1 MENKNQPSLED
12 FINDWILGFTDKIEQ
27 AVKSRKEVFTLTDA
41 INKSTTKNRRSKF
54 DSVMIE
60 FLQYVNSNPLN
71 ENDYY
76 KYLNSYKEGRRLDDK
91 YFKHDLSLLCELYEK
106 IDKDPKYTPFSVDVW
121 RTYVLFMLLKFN
133 DVYDPKAMDV
143 LFKVKLVN
151 SREYNPMTK
160 LTRPLRGML
169 PKSLNLVQYDI
180 SRAYPTFIDMELK
193 INRKEDV
200 YTSIDK
206 KRFNTA
212 LNLHRDAKNNP
223 KIEDIRQTLK
233 PVYGNRVNEVI
244 TEKRFNNQGQMFE
257 DLSKYEK
264 KYIEKF
270 IEVNN
275 IKTFVRL
282 HDAVFVNAKAKIEIT
297 ELEVVKF
304 KKSILAPPEVI
315 NTKKLFYTI
324 DGNGKVLTSPVQ
336 YKEFFEQENF
346 KRVSI
351 KDDDNITLFK
361 DSNNVVKPFNYRTNT
376 VSFLKSKINEV
387 DSSDV
392 ENKIAKDNNKDI
404 RESFCLLDPV
414 PLLYYR
420 DDIDSFGVPFKNGFV
435 FYKQGKEKIEIK
447 EYKEVNGF
455 FPEHNTQKRN
465 FKFIEAPKISDF
477 ERFLTMVATNKDPV
491 KEVLTESE
499 KQTQFQFFRMFGY
512 LIHTYKNQSFS
523 PSIILSDHD
532 ADDLSRNGGRGK
544 TLIAK
549 GTSEVQKT
557 IIKGGNEFDGSYRHR
572 FADLDES
579 YKLYVIDDVPASFN
593 YDDLYTNVVG
603 GISVE
608 PKGKASREI
617 KFNES
622 TKFLITTNWAI
633 RYDEKQASTNRRFI
647 EFKLT
652 DYFNQNRTPKDVFKQ
667 TLFEDW
673 NAEQWNEFY
682 NFAFVCVASY
692 LEFGLEAPRYDKK
705 ADNFKANFNN
715 DVKLNEFE
723 RIFEIVRQNK
733 IDGFNVDEFL
743 RNYSS
748 NGNTLK
754 NEKFFHSRNT
764 KSLINIYLKYHKIDF
779 TYRED
784 LKKWFIND

>member
-1 MENKNQPSLED
+1 
-12 FINDWILGFTDKIEQ
+12 
-27 AVKSRKEVFTLTDA
+27 
-41 INKSTTKNRRSKF
+41 
-54 DSVMIE
+54 
-60 FLQYVNSNPLN
+60 
-71 ENDYY
+71 
-76 KYLNSYKEGRRLDDK
+76 
-91 YFKHDLSLLCELYEK
+91 
-106 IDKDPKYTPFSVDVW
+106 
-121 RTYVLFMLLKFN
+121 
-133 DVYDPKAMDV
+133 
-143 LFKVKLVN
+143 
-151 SREYNPMTK
+151 
-160 LTRPLRGML
+160 
-169 PKSLNLVQYDI
+169 
-180 SRAYPTFIDMELK
+180 
-193 INRKEDV
+193 
-200 YTSIDK
+200 
-206 KRFNTA
+206 
-212 LNLHRDAKNNP
+212 
-223 KIEDIRQTLK
+223 
-233 PVYGNRVNEVI
+233 
-244 TEKRFNNQGQMFE
+244 
-257 DLSKYEK
+257 
-264 KYIEKF
+264 
-270 IEVNN
+270 
-275 IKTFVRL
+275 
-282 HDAVFVNAKAKIEIT
+282 
-297 ELEVVKF
+297 
-304 KKSILAPPEVI
+304 
-315 NTKKLFYTI
+315 
-324 DGNGKVLTSPVQ
+324 
-336 YKEFFEQENF
+336 
-346 KRVSI
+346 
-351 KDDDNITLFK
+351 
-361 DSNNVVKPFNYRTNT
+361 
-376 VSFLKSKINEV
+376 
-387 DSSDV
+387 
-392 ENKIAKDNNKDI
+392 
-404 RESFCLLDPV
+404 
-414 PLLYYR
+414 
-420 DDIDSFGVPFKNGFV
+420 
-435 FYKQGKEKIEIK
+435 
-447 EYKEVNGF
+447 
-455 FPEHNTQKRN
+455 
-465 FKFIEAPKISDF
+465 
-477 ERFLTMVATNKDPV
+477 
-491 KEVLTESE
+491 
-499 KQTQFQFFRMFGY
+499 MFGY